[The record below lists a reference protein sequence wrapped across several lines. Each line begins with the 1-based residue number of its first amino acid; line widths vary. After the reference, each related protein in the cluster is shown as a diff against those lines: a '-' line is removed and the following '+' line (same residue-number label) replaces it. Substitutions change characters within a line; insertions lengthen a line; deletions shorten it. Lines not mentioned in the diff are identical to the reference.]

1 MDIYTSLLK
10 YMHVQFPNE
19 IDLLQ
24 GHARNLQV
32 ILNYILPKLIEDNI
46 TLDDIQDPIVTTMEG
61 MVKLAHMSFPGG
73 DPTLTN
79 AVRVVRRLLNIYC
92 NRPLEN
98 FSFEL
103 RHMDIN
109 MFLVGYLIRPFSKKA
124 YHKSKQ
130 LELDYL
136 LNELEVITGV
146 ITNRDFK
153 SEATQLKVTF
163 VSSYQSQRDRMLKTI
178 LCLN

>member
-1 MDIYTSLLK
+1 MDIYTSLLNHL
-10 YMHVQFPNE
+10 HVQFPTK

-24 GHARNLQV
+24 GHSRNLQL

-46 TLDDIQDPIVTTMEG
+46 TLGDIQDPIVTTMEE
-61 MVKLAHMSFPGG
+61 MVKAAHMTFPGG

-79 AVRVVRRLLNIYC
+79 AVRVVRRLLNIFC

-98 FSFEL
+98 TIFEL
-103 RHMDIN
+103 RHMNIN
-109 MFLVGYLIRPFSKKA
+109 MFFVGYLIRPFSKKA
-124 YHKSKQ
+124 YRKSKQ

-146 ITNRDFK
+146 ITDRDFK

-163 VSSYQSQRDRMLKTI
+163 ASSYQSQRDRMLKTI

>member
-1 MDIYTSLLK
+1 
-10 YMHVQFPNE
+10 
-19 IDLLQ
+19 
-24 GHARNLQV
+24 
-32 ILNYILPKLIEDNI
+32 
-46 TLDDIQDPIVTTMEG
+46 
-61 MVKLAHMSFPGG
+61 
-73 DPTLTN
+73 
-79 AVRVVRRLLNIYC
+79 
-92 NRPLEN
+92 
-98 FSFEL
+98 
-103 RHMDIN
+103 

-124 YHKSKQ
+124 YRKSKQ